1 MAIGPVTLNG
11 TVSRAQDMSIIKHN
25 EDAKGMTDQSNFQ
38 MQLKKEVNEH
48 LTKVR
53 HADNSEMEKKK
64 HDAKE
69 KGKNEYAGDGGRNR
83 KQEEKKDG
91 KVIVRGHSSF
101 DIKI

>member
-69 KGKNEYAGDGGRNR
+69 KGKTSMPETEAETVSRKKKRWKGDCQRT
-83 KQEEKKDG
+83 Q
-91 KVIVRGHSSF
+91 F
-101 DIKI
+101 L